1 MADEEPE
8 NWFGNVS
15 LPLFAQEKTKGA
27 VRLVATA
34 AYRSSILKIR

>member
-15 LPLFAQEKTKGA
+15 LPLFPREKTKGA
-27 VRLVATA
+27 AGLVATW
-34 AYRSSILKIR
+34 RIGPPS